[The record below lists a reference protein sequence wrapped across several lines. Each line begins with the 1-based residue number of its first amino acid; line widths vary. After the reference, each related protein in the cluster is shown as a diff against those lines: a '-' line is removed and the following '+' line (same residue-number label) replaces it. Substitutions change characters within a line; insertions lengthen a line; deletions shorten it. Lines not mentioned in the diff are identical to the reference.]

1 MAHILSVE
9 TKEVV
14 YKTVKKLVGIKC
26 DKCGKVILAD
36 NGEKS
41 SNRYFEVST
50 GHRDWGNDSFE
61 SVHYY
66 DLCPSCVTDFA
77 NEYLE
82 SAKGTA
88 WIDIETCYAYPIDE
102 EE

>member
-1 MAHILSVE
+1 MTHILSDE
-9 TKEVV
+9 TKKVV

-26 DKCGKVILAD
+26 DKCGKMILTD
-36 NGEKS
+36 NKEKY

-50 GHRDWGNDSFE
+50 GHRDWGNDSVDSIE
-61 SVHYY
+61 NY
-66 DLCPSCVTDFA
+66 DLCASCVGEFA
-77 NEYLE
+77 TEYLE

-88 WIDIETCYAYPIDE
+88 WIDIETCYVYPRDE